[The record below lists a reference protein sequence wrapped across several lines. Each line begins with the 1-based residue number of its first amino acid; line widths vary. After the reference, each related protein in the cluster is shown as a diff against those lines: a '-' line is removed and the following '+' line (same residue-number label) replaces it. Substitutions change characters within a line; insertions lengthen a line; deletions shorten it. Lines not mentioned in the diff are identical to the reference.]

1 MRQFNILL
9 KYEWLNFRAD
19 RGLVLMVALVFAA
32 GLYGI
37 YYGSTEISR
46 QRKNIADLQ
55 VLEQHN
61 VEEMKEKFPEETD
74 AGNVGYYHSAFAVH
88 PPDSWASLSLGQR
101 DVNPYYIKLRLLGL
115 QAQLY
120 DSENVNP
127 LKVLSGNFDLAFV
140 LVYLFP
146 LLIIALSFNVLSGE
160 KEQGTLPLLLSQPI
174 SLPLVVGAKLS
185 FRGLLVLGMALLLSG
200 LAMAWGQVEP
210 DQRVLLWLG
219 VVVLSCLFWLGV
231 AFLVAALHQGS
242 AFNAVT
248 LLGVWLLLTIVL
260 PSLLNVYVA
269 VRQPVPQGLELT
281 VQQREEVHSGW
292 DKPKEEVLQKFFARY
307 PQWTDTT
314 TIQERFAWRWYYAMH
329 EVGDMSV
336 EELARQ
342 YKASLQERHR
352 LTQQFNVVAV
362 PVNVQGI
369 FNALAA
375 ADLPG
380 HLQFLQSA
388 EAYHAQLKAF
398 YYPFLFRQVNF
409 THADYAREPDHSF
422 TPTPDFGTAYSGL
435 LKLLLAV
442 GLVFGVGWVV
452 MRVKQGSVR

>member
-1 MRQFNILL
+1 MNQFRILI

-19 RGLVLMVALVFAA
+19 RGLLLMVALVFSA

-37 YYGSTEISR
+37 YYGSTEIAR
-46 QRKNIADLQ
+46 QRQNLADLE
-55 VLEQHN
+55 VLERHN
-61 VEEMKEKFPEETD
+61 VEEMKVKFPEATD
-74 AGNVGYYHSAFAVH
+74 AGNVGYYHSVFAVH
-88 PPDSWASLSLGQR
+88 PPNSWASLSLGQR

-146 LLIIALSFNVLSGE
+146 LLIMALSFSVLSGE

-174 SLPLVVGAKLS
+174 SLSLVVGAKLS
-185 FRGLLVLGMALLLSG
+185 FRGMLVIGMALLLSV
-200 LAMAWGQVEP
+200 LAMAWAQVEP
-210 DQRVLLWLG
+210 DGRVLLWLG
-219 VVVLSCLFWLGV
+219 AVVLYCLFWLGV

-269 VRQPVPQGLELT
+269 LRQPVPQGLELT
-281 VQQREEVHSGW
+281 VRQREEVHSGW

-307 PQWTDTT
+307 PEWTDTT
-314 TIQERFAWRWYYAMH
+314 TIRERFAWRWYYAMH

-336 EELARQ
+336 EDLASQ
-342 YKASLQERHR
+342 YKTSLQERHR
-352 LTQQFNVVAV
+352 LTQQLNVVAV

-375 ADLPG
+375 SDLPG
-380 HLQFLQSA
+380 HLRFLQSA
-388 EAYHAQLKAF
+388 EDYHAQLKAF

-409 THADYAREPDHSF
+409 THADYAREPDHAF
-422 TPTPDFGTAYSGL
+422 TPSPDFGTAYSGL
-435 LKLLLAV
+435 VKLLMGVA
-442 GLVFGVGWVV
+442 LVLGAGAVV
-452 MRVKQGSVR
+452 MRVKQGGVR